1 MSNSLEHQPMNGCSV
16 ISGMDVEIFQSYL
29 TAIQTYPPDSAES
42 KMSFHEWKAMKWEE
56 LSKII
61 KPMPGMRRK
70 PAKSDLK
77 GKRIR

>member
-1 MSNSLEHQPMNGCSV
+1 MKGCTV
-16 ISGMDVEIFQSYL
+16 ISGTDVEIFQSYL
-29 TAIQTYPPDSAES
+29 KALQGYPQDSAES

-56 LSKII
+56 FSKRI

-70 PAKSDLK
+70 PDKSDLK